1 MKCPRT
7 GSPLKTVKVGGIA
20 VDISEECGGVFFDNI
35 ELSKFQVGTDIRGNA
50 LAKHLRKF
58 HSHLLNENE
67 RIKCPK
73 CKDIVMMRRYYSPLK
88 VIEID
93 ECPGCAGIWLDT
105 GELEKI
111 QNNQLSSAEL
121 ARLRM
126 EMVEQTTPARID
138 VSRHK
143 YSNWHGRN
151 SHLDNVYDIAL
162 SMFDDL

>member
-7 GSPLKTVKVGGIA
+7 GSQLKKIKVGGIT
-20 VDISEECGGVFFDNI
+20 VEVSEECGGIFFDNL
-35 ELSKFQVGTDIRGNA
+35 ELSKFNSSNEIRGEA
-50 LAKHLRKF
+50 LAKHIRQF
-58 HSHLLNENE
+58 DSYLLNEKE

-73 CKDIVMMRRYYSPLK
+73 CTDIVMMRRYYSPLK

-111 QNNQLSSAEL
+111 QGNQLSAVEL

-126 EMVEQTTPARID
+126 EMVEQTTPAKIE
-138 VSRHK
+138 VTRHK
-143 YSNWHGRN
+143 YSNWHGRD
-151 SHLDNVYDIAL
+151 SYLGSVFDIA
-162 SMFDDL
+162 SSIFE